1 MEHSGTYLWE
11 VITFLAILS
20 MAIAVLVVRRKASG
34 SPAFSDRD
42 RQLFFGRAEV
52 RVSKPRL
59 CINFGIAVLLCYF
72 ASFLEY
78 LFLARF
84 GASILAAA
92 QLLTLL
98 AIVKKWLC

>member
-1 MEHSGTYLWE
+1 MEHSGYYLWE
-11 VITFLAILS
+11 SLTFISILS
-20 MAIAVLVVRRKASG
+20 MATGMLVLRRKAG
-34 SPAFSDRD
+34 GRPAFSDQD

-59 CINFGIAVLLCYF
+59 YIHFGIAVLLCYL
-72 ASFLEY
+72 AGFLEY
-78 LFLARF
+78 LLFASF

-92 QLLTLL
+92 QLVTLL